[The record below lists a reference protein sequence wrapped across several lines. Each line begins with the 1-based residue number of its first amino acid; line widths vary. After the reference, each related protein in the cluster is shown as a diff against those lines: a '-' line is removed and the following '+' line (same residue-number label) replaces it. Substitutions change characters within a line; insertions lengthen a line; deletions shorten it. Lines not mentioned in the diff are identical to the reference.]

1 MFSKSCEYALKAIL
15 HIASGSVNG
24 TKMGIKEISEEL
36 DLPRPY
42 LSKILQILVRQNII
56 QSSKGRN
63 GGFYLNES
71 SSKIKIIY
79 IIEKLDGLHQL
90 TKCGLGLK
98 ECSNTHPC
106 PIHKVYMPYREKL
119 RNILEEKTIND
130 LNKIVLKGEAFI
142 NN

>member
-15 HIASGSVNG
+15 HIASSSVNG
-24 TKMGIKEISEEL
+24 AKMGIKEISEEL

>member
-24 TKMGIKEISEEL
+24 TKMGIKEIAGEL
-36 DLPRPY
+36 DLPQPY
-42 LSKILQILVRQNII
+42 LSKILQILVKHNII

-98 ECSNTHPC
+98 ECSNSHPC
-106 PIHKVYMPYREKL
+106 PIHEVYKPHREKL
-119 RNILEEKTIND
+119 RAILEEKTIND
-130 LNKIVLKGEAFI
+130 LNKIILKGKAFI